1 MLQFY
6 AVNSDTA
13 LSLHNDKEIG
23 VLYIQS
29 DLTSLGKYQHTF
41 TMRITEDK
49 MSKEEKEIL
58 ASDIIDFIDYAQD
71 YVTKYNNQL
80 LDKQY

>member
-1 MLQFY
+1 
-6 AVNSDTA
+6 
-13 LSLHNDKEIG
+13 
-23 VLYIQS
+23 
-29 DLTSLGKYQHTF
+29 
-41 TMRITEDK
+41 MRITEDK

-80 LDKQY
+80 LDK